1 MHWRSKYTQ
10 YKRFEILTYFIKNHI
25 KDSTI
30 VDAGCGFAEYYS
42 YLRKNNLIPKEYIGI
57 DIEEDMI
64 NLAKKRFSDIKLL
77 QKDILNDEIPKADY
91 YICSGAMNILEKE
104 EMFLFIRNSLEAS
117 NKGFIFN
124 FLKADSFNNV
134 SANEILTYC
143 KNLSKEISIKDNY
156 LDNDITILLKKPLLD

>member
-1 MHWRSKYTQ
+1 
-10 YKRFEILTYFIKNHI
+10 
-25 KDSTI
+25 
-30 VDAGCGFAEYYS
+30 
-42 YLRKNNLIPKEYIGI
+42 
-57 DIEEDMI
+57 MI